1 MRQEDLDQISNWMAN
16 PENIKKLEP
25 IEAAQVNLYM
35 IQYQEKIAPIIMR
48 AMARD
53 DKILFQIVGGVGG

>member
-1 MRQEDLDQISNWMAN
+1 MRQEDLDQISKWMAN
-16 PENIKKLEP
+16 PENLKKLEP

-53 DKILFQIVGGVGG
+53 ENAKFFFRL

>member
-1 MRQEDLDQISNWMAN
+1 MRQEDLDQINKWMAN
-16 PENIKKLEP
+16 PENLKKLEP
-25 IEAAQVNLYM
+25 IGAAQLNLFT

-53 DKILFQIVGGVGG
+53 ENAKFFFRL